1 MKNIQ
6 IFIAVVLSLFATQVL
21 AQNSTTTKVNVQ
33 VPGFISYGHQGQ
45 YFVPIASVSETKDA
59 IKELGLVPD
68 SINFV
73 AIIPVS
79 ASGVQGNIGYD
90 QVYMRAT
97 MQGMYPCEKWV
108 AAKIAEY
115 KLPVKDKVYIL
126 TDVSIAAFDK
136 DGKPNDVFEVP
147 IIEPKDGVLSLGKEN
162 MGTLENFSFV
172 AKISDNGEM
181 ESGYDDLKYEWKSF
195 PSKDSRIMV
204 IMSPERMTGEAIKW

>member
-1 MKNIQ
+1 M
-6 IFIAVVLSLFATQVL
+6 
-21 AQNSTTTKVNVQ
+21 
-33 VPGFISYGHQGQ
+33 
-45 YFVPIASVSETKDA
+45 
-59 IKELGLVPD
+59 
-68 SINFV
+68 
-73 AIIPVS
+73 
-79 ASGVQGNIGYD
+79 
-90 QVYMRAT
+90 
-97 MQGMYPCEKWV
+97 
-108 AAKIAEY
+108 
-115 KLPVKDKVYIL
+115 

-204 IMSPERMTGEAIKW
+204 TMSPERMTGEAIKW